1 MSLLDELKK
10 EYSQAYDEYENKI
23 NELVEIKYE
32 EICEFLHQA
41 ARDRKTFASISY
53 EIFNDNGVLKDRIV
67 KKFIDK
73 GLQVVTY
80 DLNEYFEISGWDS

>member
-1 MSLLDELKK
+1 MSLLEELKK
-10 EYSQAYDEYENKI
+10 EYSQAYDEYENKT

-53 EIFNDNGVLKDRIV
+53 EIFNDNGLLKDKIV
-67 KKFIDK
+67 KKIINEGFQIV
-73 GLQVVTY
+73 LY
-80 DLNEYFEISGWDS
+80 DLNECFEISGWDS

>member
-1 MSLLDELKK
+1 MSLLNELKK
-10 EYSQAYDEYENKI
+10 EYSQAYEEYENKT

-53 EIFNDNGVLKDRIV
+53 EIFNDNRLLKDKIV
-67 KKFIDK
+67 KKFIDE
-73 GLQVVTY
+73 GFQIVSY
-80 DLNEYFEISGWDS
+80 ALNGHFEISGWDN

>member
-10 EYSQAYDEYENKI
+10 EYSQAYDEYENKT

-41 ARDRKTFASISY
+41 ARDRKAFASIDY
-53 EIFNDNGVLKDRIV
+53 EIFNDNGLLKDRIV
-67 KKFIDK
+67 KKFIDE
-73 GLQVVTY
+73 GFQVVTY
-80 DLNEYFEISGWDS
+80 NLAEYFEISGWDS